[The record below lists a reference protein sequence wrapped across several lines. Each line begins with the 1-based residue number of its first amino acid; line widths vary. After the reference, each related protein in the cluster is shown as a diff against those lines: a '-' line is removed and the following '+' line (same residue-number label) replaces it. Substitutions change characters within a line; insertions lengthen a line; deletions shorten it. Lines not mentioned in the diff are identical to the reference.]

1 MVWSNPRE
9 KSARRRNLLY
19 GAPNPEPTPVE
30 HDEVV
35 ELLGIVPLLDR
46 CPSHLS
52 GGERQRVTIGLALL
66 SQPGL
71 LVMVEPLAALDRF
84 ASSRC
89 L

>member
-1 MVWSNPRE
+1 MF
-9 KSARRRNLLY
+9 
-19 GAPNPEPTPVE
+19 
-30 HDEVV
+30 
-35 ELLGIVPLLDR
+35 ELLGIAPLLDR

-71 LVMVEPLAALDRF
+71 LVMVEPLAALDRC
-84 ASSRC
+84 ASSCC